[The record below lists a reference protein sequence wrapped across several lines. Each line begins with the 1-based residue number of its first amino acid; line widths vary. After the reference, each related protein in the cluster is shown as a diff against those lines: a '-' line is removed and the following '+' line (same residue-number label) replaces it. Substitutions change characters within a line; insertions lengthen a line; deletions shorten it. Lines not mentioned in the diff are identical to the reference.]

1 MTAKEEL
8 FKVMDRIG
16 QLKNTPL
23 GLSDN
28 EELELRNLEVK
39 KMSLYSKWKD

>member
-1 MTAKEEL
+1 MTEKEEL
-8 FKVMDRIG
+8 FKVMYRID

-23 GLSDN
+23 GLNDK